1 MTKKHEQSERAY
13 QVYTKT
19 HDDEQPLEEERAK
32 IRRKKADAAR
42 HRRKGKA
49 RLKRQLREI
58 MDVDDLDAW
67 QKDLESDDYGDYDDY
82 DDDDDRATW
91 ELRNAHTHKQRLAA
105 LERHENPATAPAGTD
120 SEDARRGH

>member
-1 MTKKHEQSERAY
+1 MTKKHEMSERAY

-19 HDDEQPLEEERAK
+19 HDYEHPLEEERAK
-32 IRRKKADAAR
+32 IRREKADAAR

-67 QKDLESDDYGDYDDY
+67 QKDLESDDYGDVDDY
-82 DDDDDRATW
+82 DDDDHRATR

-105 LERHENPATAPAGTD
+105 LERHENPARPPAST
-120 SEDARRGH
+120 DARRGR